1 MRIAVGTAMAAETA
15 VRADRPEDRELDR
28 DFAAGAEGSLERLY
42 ASAAPLVHTLAL
54 RSLGD
59 AAEAE
64 DVTQQTF
71 VAAWRGR
78 DGYRPERGSA
88 RGWVVGIAR
97 RRIADALDARARERR
112 RLEAVADQPV
122 ARDPDPLATEAERIM
137 VRGEVESLGPPR
149 STIVALAF
157 FEGHTHEQIAD
168 RLSMPL
174 GTVKSHLRRS
184 LLALRHGLEAA
195 DASL

>member
-1 MRIAVGTAMAAETA
+1 MATETA
-15 VRADRPEDRELDR
+15 ERGDASGDRALDL
-28 DFAAGAEGSLERLY
+28 DFAAGVEGSLEGLY
-42 ASAAPLVHTLAL
+42 RSASALVYTLAL

-59 AAEAE
+59 ASEAE

-78 DGYRPERGSA
+78 DGYDPTRGSA
-88 RGWVVGIAR
+88 RGWVVGIAK
-97 RRIADALDARARERR
+97 RRIADALAARARESR
-112 RLEAVADQPV
+112 RLEAVKDEPV
-122 ARDPDPLATEAERIM
+122 VAVADPLEREAERIM

-149 STIVALAF
+149 STIVSLAF
-157 FEGHTHEQIAD
+157 FEGRTHEQIAEHL
-168 RLSMPL
+168 RMPL

-184 LLALRHGLEAA
+184 LMALRQGLEAA